1 MYEFVHR
8 NEWLLSARF
17 VCALIHA
24 SNRSN
29 RSRIDRLYI
38 STVIFYRNLQSG
50 TALALPRES
59 SLGFEAFEVVL
70 YRLLR
75 GEVPIFASFIFRV
88 SIVTMGSTSAL
99 SDSTVDSSDAQ
110 KDESRAVVAA
120 QPIQRPQA
128 AECKRSRKVR
138 TVHLIIPYAIG
149 IVWFLLHPIV
159 SVVTGELK
167 CRGSFIDESALEPGN
182 LRVAPYPTDRTRLP
196 RLNQAHGKLQGEQ
209 AQDGGGG
216 LCAAISSAS
225 VLRSPFVSTR
235 SRRIDGQETAGERT
249 ELISQGN
256 IVCHTQHNFT
266 SSSTNAKQGHVP
278 SFDMVK
284 IEPSSPAMSSEAVV
298 LVVNPPPFD
307 GDWSSS
313 DMHLYYLALIGRL
326 TDPNSTPWL
335 SKTVLV
341 VAPRIIGGLDSAS
354 GAIARDD
361 ILAET
366 TEAFLES
373 YLEFG
378 EGGNRL
384 PLSLSSKMVRQILVV
399 ETDAAPSSSSSSG
412 INTPKLRIL
421 PQGRRGILPNLDFV
435 FALGKAFGGG
445 TILKEGG
452 ISMHQGNE
460 AEWINTINKTFYN
473 FLPRGQYFRQWLS
486 DLLRMIAFSKD
497 LILGPH
503 PPHSVA
509 LDRGIDAVTIR
520 LSLPSQHA
528 AAGAELVQKLEQS
541 LRALCNLHERLHHS
555 VTQYLLP
562 SDKKFVS
569 NGEYIFPSVLV
580 LLPLAARATSL
591 ALVDIKRFS
600 IRTAALIGA
609 ICFGVAA
616 CTWVLILG
624 LGQRAVIDFGLINA
638 VVAGAYM
645 LGLLGMNKV
654 LGGCVENDR
663 RSIQFVACLFA
674 VYAHVPIALAHASL
688 AIPSALLWT
697 PLLAFLTLVGG
708 KRTTIQRL
716 LSAAVL
722 FATWP
727 PVSLVPR
734 LFGDYTAYVLAVY
747 IPLHLFFA
755 SMWVF

>member
-1 MYEFVHR
+1 
-8 NEWLLSARF
+8 
-17 VCALIHA
+17 
-24 SNRSN
+24 
-29 RSRIDRLYI
+29 
-38 STVIFYRNLQSG
+38 
-50 TALALPRES
+50 
-59 SLGFEAFEVVL
+59 
-70 YRLLR
+70 
-75 GEVPIFASFIFRV
+75 
-88 SIVTMGSTSAL
+88 MGSTSAL
-99 SDSTVDSSDAQ
+99 SGSPHSQRDEPRTVVLVAAQSDCCASNNDDSSD
-110 KDESRAVVAA
+110 E
-120 QPIQRPQA
+120 RPQSP
-128 AECKRSRKVR
+128 ECKRRRKVR
-138 TVHLIIPYAIG
+138 TVHLVIPFAIG

-182 LRVAPYPTDRTRLP
+182 LRVAPYPTDRTKLP
-196 RLNQAHGKLQGEQ
+196 RLNQANGKQ
-209 AQDGGGG
+209 AQDGGGDDGGGGG

-225 VLRSPFVSTR
+225 VQRSPFVLTR
-235 SRRIDGQETAGERT
+235 SRRIGGQETAGEWM

-256 IVCHTQHNFT
+256 IVCHTQHKFT
-266 SSSTNAKQGHVP
+266 SSSTKHGHLS
-278 SFDMVK
+278 SFDVVK
-284 IEPSSPAMSSEAVV
+284 IEPSSPAVSSEAVV
-298 LVVNPPPFD
+298 LVVNPPPSD

-313 DMHLYYLALIGRL
+313 DMHLYYLGLIGRL
-326 TDPNSTPWL
+326 ADPNSTPWL

-341 VAPRIIGGLDSAS
+341 VAPRLIGGLDSS
-354 GAIARDD
+354 NGAVTRDD
-361 ILAET
+361 ILAKT

-384 PLSLSSKMVRQILVV
+384 PPSFSSKMVRQILVV
-399 ETDAAPSSSSSSG
+399 DTDAAPSPSSSSG

-460 AEWINTINKTFYN
+460 AEWIDTIDKLFHNV
-473 FLPRGQYFRQWLS
+473 LPRGQYFRQWLS
-486 DLLRMIAFSKD
+486 DLLRMIAFSKE

-520 LSLPSQHA
+520 SSLPSQHA

-591 ALVDIKRFS
+591 ALVDIERFS
-600 IRTAALIGA
+600 IRTAALISA
-609 ICFGVAA
+609 ICFGVAGCA
-616 CTWVLILG
+616 WVLMLG
-624 LGQRAVIDFGLINA
+624 LGQGVVNNFGLINA
-638 VVAGAYM
+638 VIAGAYM

-654 LGGCVENDR
+654 WGGCDENDR

-674 VYAHVPIALAHASL
+674 SL
-688 AIPSALLWT
+688 CPCADCLGPRIPGHSICAILD
-697 PLLAFLTLVGG
+697 
-708 KRTTIQRL
+708 
-716 LSAAVL
+716 
-722 FATWP
+722 AT
-727 PVSLVPR
+727 
-734 LFGDYTAYVLAVY
+734 FG
-747 IPLHLFFA
+747 ISNFGRR
-755 SMWVF
+755 